1 MVFTGL
7 LLPQALLSCGLKVGP
22 GFKERDFDAHSPLVC
37 PLSSFAASKIYFYFR
52 SKWKCCGGEAGWR
65 RRVSTI
71 NVHLV
76 ELQAR
81 ARGTAVHISLQ

>member
-37 PLSSFAASKIYFYFR
+37 PLSSFAENLFLFPFKV
-52 SKWKCCGGEAGWR
+52 EMLWR
-65 RRVSTI
+65 RGGLEEES
-71 NVHLV
+71 VHNKCPF
-76 ELQAR
+76 
-81 ARGTAVHISLQ
+81 G

>member
-37 PLSSFAASKIYFYFR
+37 PLSSFFYISAQSGNVVEER
-52 SKWKCCGGEAGWR
+52 RVGGGECP
-65 RRVSTI
+65 
-71 NVHLV
+71 
-76 ELQAR
+76 Q
-81 ARGTAVHISLQ
+81 